1 MLKYIDIHNHILFGL
16 DDGPKSI
23 MESMKMIDM
32 AAKEGIKTIVATP
45 HVRPGKK
52 IFDHIQYSLAL
63 DQLNSYCAAKAYG
76 LQIVGGAEIKWNE
89 NTIRLLKQGL
99 VPTMNNTRFVL
110 VEWSASS
117 RYEDICDSF
126 GEKIAGCV
134 LAVTFDF
141 KITDKLEQAQKMFL
155 NCIKFG
161 NEALIVKCADLLDN
175 IKYVNLVADADVKNN
190 LFKKYDMFLEMS
202 KQYIGNEKI
211 YSMLE
216 NEVQKQKEV

>member
-1 MLKYIDIHNHILFGL
+1 MNPAIILSLCYFTVLKLVQYFMNLVIL
-16 DDGPKSI
+16 
-23 MESMKMIDM
+23 
-32 AAKEGIKTIVATP
+32 
-45 HVRPGKK
+45 K
-52 IFDHIQYSLAL
+52 IFLPFLAQGKDGVINYETSLTR
-63 DQLNSYCAAKAYG
+63 AKFEE
-76 LQIVGGAEIKWNE
+76 LIHD
-89 NTIRLLKQGL
+89 LLED
-99 VPTMNNTRFVL
+99 TDI
-110 VEWSASS
+110 S
-117 RYEDICDSF
+117 YEDICDSF

-134 LAVTFDF
+134 LAVTFDS
-141 KITDKLEQAQKMFL
+141 KITDKLEQARKMFL

-175 IKYVNLVADADVKNN
+175 IKYVNLVADVDVKNN